1 VGEVPEVH
9 LTMATITLEIPE
21 ELAVRLG
28 PLRDRLPALLSQL
41 LDADPAERKFTVSG
55 TVMTHPVFL
64 ELIDFL
70 STRPTAK
77 QVLAHKVSSAVQK
90 RLEELLDKNRE
101 EGLTA
106 AEGEEMDAYRLVN
119 HVMIL
124 LKARARTAVSS
135 PPSRLL

>member
-1 VGEVPEVH
+1 
-9 LTMATITLEIPE
+9 MATITLEIPE

-41 LDADPAERKFTVSG
+41 LDSDLAEKKFTFSG
-55 TVMTHPVFL
+55 TVVTHPVFL

-77 QVLAHKVSSAVQK
+77 QVLTHKVSPAVQK

-106 AEGEEMDAYRLVN
+106 AEEEEMDAYRLVN

-124 LKARARTAVSS
+124 LKARARAAVPS
-135 PPSRLL
+135 PPSPLP